1 MNESIRS
8 ESGFDDDVSRS
19 RATDETLV
27 EPTWA
32 QPATQG
38 TAPGSPAPGGSAL
51 SSAAPAAS
59 TQDSTP
65 LRESTLDGPAPGN
78 PAAGHAV
85 PGSVAWHDASAD
97 PAPAAV
103 ADPAPPEPMWL
114 RGPAPT
120 PIIIGVLGLLAAVM
134 CGLAVGTTLTIN
146 WVVAAPALIIGFG
159 VLIVALGLLNA
170 RRSRPE

>member
-1 MNESIRS
+1 MNEPIRS

-38 TAPGSPAPGGSAL
+38 TA
-51 SSAAPAAS
+51 
-59 TQDSTP
+59 
-65 LRESTLDGPAPGN
+65 
-78 PAAGHAV
+78 
-85 PGSVAWHDASAD
+85 WHDASAD

-103 ADPAPPEPMWL
+103 ADPAPPEPVWL